1 MVKRKVTRIIKFL
14 EGILRDRG
22 LNISKIILF
31 GSQVNGGATEESDI
45 DLVIV
50 SNDFSNKDI
59 FKRVALIKE
68 AEINTIK
75 KFMVPLDIITM
86 TPEEYNNET
95 SLIASY
101 AKEGEIVYAK

>member
-1 MVKRKVTRIIKFL
+1 MSKSKVTRIIKFL
-14 EGILRDRG
+14 EGILRERG

-31 GSQVNGGATEESDI
+31 GSHAKGGATDESDI

-50 SNDFSNKDI
+50 SADFRRKDI
-59 FKRVALIKE
+59 FKRIELTKD
-68 AEINTIK
+68 AEIMTIK

-86 TPEEYNNET
+86 TPEEYESET